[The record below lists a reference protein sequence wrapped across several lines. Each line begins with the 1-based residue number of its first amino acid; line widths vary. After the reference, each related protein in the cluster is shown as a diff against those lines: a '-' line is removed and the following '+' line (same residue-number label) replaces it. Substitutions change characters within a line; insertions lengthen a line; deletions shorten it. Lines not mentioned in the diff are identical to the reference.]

1 LSHGSQKGAISMIQL
16 TKKPPRGM
24 DKANNTVCFVV
35 AVVGG
40 ERGVGL
46 RKYLVLKIIRGQYK
60 LS

>member
-1 LSHGSQKGAISMIQL
+1 MEARKVQYQWFNLP
-16 TKKPPRGM
+16 KKPPRGM